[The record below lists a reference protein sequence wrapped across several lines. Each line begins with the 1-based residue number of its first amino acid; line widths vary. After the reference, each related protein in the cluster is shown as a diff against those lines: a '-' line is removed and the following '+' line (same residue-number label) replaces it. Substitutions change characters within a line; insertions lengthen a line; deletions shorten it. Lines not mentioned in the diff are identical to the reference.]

1 VRDWYKPSC
10 ALIALVLVACS
21 CSSSSS
27 HKATSKTAST
37 TASTSAV
44 SPAASVAAAPSPGCR
59 DTANAVTPGQEQ
71 VTLTSGGAAR
81 SYYRHVPPTYQA
93 TTPMPLVFDF
103 HGYSEAS
110 YIQTLVSGLG
120 PFGDQ
125 HGFVTV
131 TPQGSGAIPLWNTT
145 LHSDDMKF
153 FGQLLDQVEQ
163 TVCVDQNRVFAT
175 GLSNGAFMTS
185 AVACEYADRVAAAA
199 PVAGIRNIKGCRP
212 ARPVPVVAFHGT
224 ADPLVAYTG
233 GLGPKGLALPA
244 PDGSGR
250 TLGQTGTSGLVTKDS
265 VPKMTADWAARNH
278 CAPRPTTTKVASDVT
293 LIAYRCPDDA
303 TVELYRIE
311 GGGHTW
317 PGSAVT
323 NAVPTLLGP
332 TTLSIAADEVIWKF
346 FQDHPLR
353 PATRH

>member
-21 CSSSSS
+21 GSSS
-27 HKATSKTAST
+27 HKATSNTAST
-37 TASTSAV
+37 TASKSAATA
-44 SPAASVAAAPSPGCR
+44 PASVAAAPSPGCR

-81 SYYRHVPPTYQA
+81 SYYRHEPPTYQS
-93 TTPMPLVFDF
+93 TTPIPLVFDF
-103 HGYSEAS
+103 HGYSESA
-110 YIQTLVSGLG
+110 YIQTILSGLG
-120 PFGDQ
+120 PYGDQ

-131 TPQGSGAIPLWNTT
+131 TPTGLGAIPLWNTT
-145 LHSDDMKF
+145 LGSADMKF
-153 FGQLLDQVEQ
+153 FGEMLDQVEA
-163 TVCVDQNRVFAT
+163 TVCVDQNRVFVT

-199 PVAGIRNIKGCRP
+199 PVAGIRNIKGCKP

-224 ADPLVAYTG
+224 ADPVVAYSG

-250 TLGQTGTSGLVTKDS
+250 TLGQTGTQGLVTKEP

-293 LIAYRCPDDA
+293 LIAYRCPDNA

-317 PGSAVT
+317 PGSTVTGAVG
-323 NAVPTLLGP
+323 NLLGP
-332 TTLSIAADEVIWKF
+332 TTFSIAADEVIWKF
-346 FQDHPLR
+346 FEAHPLR
-353 PATRH
+353 PRSTTR

>member
-1 VRDWYKPSC
+1 MGNRYKAIG

-21 CSSSSS
+21 GSSSGG
-27 HKATSKTAST
+27 HKATSNT
-37 TASTSAV
+37 TAKSVSAA
-44 SPAASVAAAPSPGCR
+44 PASVSAAPSAGCR
-59 DTANAVTPGQEQ
+59 DTASAVTPGQEQ

-81 SYYRHVPPTYQA
+81 SYYRHVPPSYQP

-103 HGYSEAS
+103 HGYSESA
-110 YIQTLVSGLG
+110 YIQTIVSGLG
-120 PFGDQ
+120 PYGDE

-131 TPQGSGAIPLWNTT
+131 TPAGLGAIPLWNTT
-145 LHSDDMKF
+145 LGSADLKF
-153 FGQLLDQVEQ
+153 FGEMLAQVEA
-163 TVCVDQNRVFAT
+163 TVCVDQNRVFVT

-199 PVAGIRNIKGCRP
+199 PVAGIRNIKGCKP
-212 ARPVPVVAFHGT
+212 ARPVPVVAFHGN
-224 ADPLVAYTG
+224 ADPVVAYTG

-250 TLGQTGTSGLVTKDS
+250 TLGQTGTQGLVTKES

-278 CAPRPTTTKVASDVT
+278 CASRPTTTKVASDVT

-323 NAVPTLLGP
+323 HAVPTLLGA
-332 TTLSIAADEVIWKF
+332 TTLSISADDVIWKF
-346 FQDHPLR
+346 FQAHPLR
-353 PATRH
+353 PATR

>member
-1 VRDWYKPSC
+1 MRDGYIC

-21 CSSSSS
+21 GSSGGGQR
-27 HKATSKTAST
+27 ATSKTAST
-37 TASTSAV
+37 TVSTSAV
-44 SPAASVAAAPSPGCR
+44 TPAASVAAAPSPGCR

-71 VTLTSGGAAR
+71 VTLTSGAAR
-81 SYYRHVPPTYQA
+81 SYYRHVPPSYQP

-103 HGYSEAS
+103 HGYSESA
-110 YIQTLVSGLG
+110 YIQTIVSGLG
-120 PFGDQ
+120 PYGDQ

-131 TPQGSGAIPLWNTT
+131 TPAGLGAIPLWNAT
-145 LHSDDMKF
+145 LGSADMKF
-153 FGQLLDQVEQ
+153 FGEMLDQVEA
-163 TVCVDQNRVFAT
+163 TVCVDQNRVFVT

-199 PVAGIRNIKGCRP
+199 PVAGIRNIKGCKP

-224 ADPLVAYTG
+224 VDPVVAYTG
-233 GLGPKGLALPA
+233 GLGSKGLALPA

-250 TLGQTGTSGLVTKDS
+250 TLGQTGTQGLVTKEP

-317 PGSAVT
+317 PGSGVTGAVRS
-323 NAVPTLLGP
+323 LLGP
-332 TTLSIAADEVIWKF
+332 TTFSIAADEVSWRF
-346 FQDHPLR
+346 FEAHPLR
-353 PATRH
+353 RRSTTR